1 MKNIST
7 KRLIMSAA
15 STPLSRFNG
24 LLCDFFD
31 EMAATYPEEND
42 IKQAA
47 TALKTLKKMNPK
59 LIHATFMETVH
70 SEFKDPIM
78 RSDEEYLVKRAH
90 EILQSQ
96 YSDMAFA
103 FWIFDKHWKTM
114 SQENKE
120 NVWKYCKALIVL
132 AEKV

>member
-1 MKNIST
+1 MKNISI
-7 KRLIMSAA
+7 KRLIM
-15 STPLSRFNG
+15 STPLSRFNQ

-31 EMAATYPEEND
+31 EMAETYPEEND

-47 TALKTLKKMNPK
+47 AALKTLKKMNPK

-70 SEFKDPIM
+70 TEFKDPIM
-78 RSDEEYLVKRAH
+78 RSDEDYLVKRAH
-90 EILQSQ
+90 EILQSH

-114 SQENKE
+114 SQTNKE